1 MLPCLPQKRR
11 GPLSK
16 ETFQVLEQASQITNL
31 IDQERNPQ
39 SNIADFLDATN
50 GYAQR
55 LIADLQDL
63 NQAIDNP
70 LPNIDETKSRQDL
83 RTEIA
88 ERLRHADKRL
98 VERSVSMND
107 RRADL
112 LRVHM
117 EPIRSS
123 EAAHDTDDP
132 QRRPLN
138 PSDCDTNLSSSA
150 AAESSTPSSLASL
163 ETDSYLHNNTV
174 ASSLP
179 ATEEQA
185 LDQTSR
191 SSSPSN
197 PVPFTCRGCK
207 AGFDSAEDWK

>member
-1 MLPCLPQKRR
+1 M
-11 GPLSK
+11 SK

-55 LIADLQDL
+55 LIERLQGL
-63 NQAIDNP
+63 TQAIDNP

-88 ERLRHADKRL
+88 ERLPHADKRL
-98 VERSVSMND
+98 VERSISMND

-112 LRVHM
+112 LRLHM
-117 EPIRSS
+117 EPNGGP
-123 EAAHDTDDP
+123 EAAHNTDDP
-132 QRRPLN
+132 QRRPFN
-138 PSDCDTNLSSSA
+138 PSDCDPDFSLSA

-163 ETDSYLHNNTV
+163 ETDSYLHNDTV

-179 ATEEQA
+179 ATEEQVC
-185 LDQTSR
+185 DQISR
-191 SSSPSN
+191 SSSPSI
-197 PVPFTCRGCK
+197 PVPFICRGCK
-207 AGFDSAEDWK
+207 TGFDSAEDLR